1 MRDAPVTAEVHPDAI
16 NREFI
21 TPNLDVD
28 GHYARL
34 KTPHSASSRE
44 VADAGKARWLELKAY
59 EKTLAKRKYKGIIAY
74 WKLDIQKDELDTQ
87 KDELDSSIFVLTRK
101 RDLYDTGCVIFHVL
115 SGLLKTGH
123 TSVEDLVLAI
133 RMNVQLIASK
143 QKQKYH
149 LAKPEKDSRGRTSYF
164 ALPVCVECKQ
174 QQSNPLCHR
183 VHSSIGIIFRPL
195 SFKNVTGCL
204 CRSCFPKV
212 TLRAALI
219 TGTLGWFHWYSP
231 FDVPIKFI
239 RNMFGELDV
248 NTQDHLSW
256 MAALTSLECGFPE
269 RSLTLY
275 QEAEKSEHA
284 AIQKSSARMVEILT
298 GLGVRSAY
306 LPGRSDHRR
315 LALAQLLIFV
325 PVPMVFYWLFWLGG
339 MAMFAN

>member
-1 MRDAPVTAEVHPDAI
+1 MSIDAQPDVI
-16 NREFI
+16 NRESI

-34 KTPHSASSRE
+34 KIPNSASSRE

-59 EKTLAKRKYKGIIAY
+59 ERTLAKGKHMSVTAH
-74 WKLDIQKDELDTQ
+74 WKLDTQ
-87 KDELDSSIFVLTRK
+87 KKELDSSIFVLTRK

-133 RMNVQLIASK
+133 RMNVQMIASK

-149 LAKPEKDSRGRTSYF
+149 LARPEKDSRGRTSYF

-183 VHSSIGIIFRPL
+183 VHSSIGIIFRSF

-219 TGTLGWFHWYSP
+219 TGTLGWLHWYSP

-248 NTQDHLSW
+248 NTQDHLCW

-275 QEAEKSEHA
+275 QEAEQSEHA

-306 LPGRSDHRR
+306 LPGRSDHCW
-315 LALAQLLIFV
+315 LAFVQLLIFV
-325 PVPMVFYWLFWLGG
+325 PIPLLFYWLFWLGG